1 MTFEVLK
8 EFETET
14 PEGTL
19 MLKEGQKV
27 RLSKEEAMSLIQD
40 GLIQPIDKVAYKV
53 YSEILQAYLWVVDT
67 DEDMYSLRSQGKTEA
82 IYTGD
87 EIRKLRSLSKD
98 SLKEIHKVKEVF
110 PESNIEEIKKH
121 VSGTQTEEIQN

>member
-40 GLIQPIDKVAYKV
+40 GLIQPIEKVVYKV

-67 DEDMYSLRSQGKTEA
+67 DQDMHSLRSQDITEA
-82 IYTGD
+82 IYTGN
-87 EIRKLRSLSKD
+87 EIRKLKGLGKD

-110 PESNIEEIKKH
+110 PESIVDEIKDGKEN
-121 VSGTQTEEIQN
+121 QAL

>member
-27 RLSKEEAMSLIQD
+27 KLSKEEAIPLIQD
-40 GLIQPIDKVAYKV
+40 GLIQPIEKVAYRI
-53 YSEILQAYLWVVDT
+53 YSEVLQAYLWVVDT
-67 DEDMYSLRSQGKTEA
+67 DEDMHSLRSQGVKEA
-82 IYTGD
+82 IYIQHETT
-87 EIRKLRSLSKD
+87 KLKELSKEE
-98 SLKEIHKVKEVF
+98 LNEIHKVKETF
-110 PESNIEEIKKH
+110 SESTVEEIKR
-121 VSGTQTEEIQN
+121 SE